1 MGKKS
6 NIVEDKQ
13 RKSKKD
19 KNRSQKERF
28 GKWNQ
33 KTIRL
38 KEELQN
44 KKIK

>member
-13 RKSKKD
+13 RKTKKD
-19 KNRSQKERF
+19 KKCSQKDRF

>member
-6 NIVEDKQ
+6 NILEDKQ
-13 RKSKKD
+13 RKTKKDNKSSKKD
-19 KNRSQKERF
+19 RF

-38 KEELQN
+38 REELQN